1 MRMTTK
7 LPVRRRQ
14 EPTFEEPQMR
24 NRIERRIPLGSVGP
38 GPMNRGMHAIAAA
51 MDDEPCRSEPGR
63 TRDAYDTA
71 QWRTRRAQHG
81 GNNATELGARRCMFS
96 RTDARP

>member
-1 MRMTTK
+1 MRMTTNYQYDDAK
-7 LPVRRRQ
+7 NRRLK
-14 EPTFEEPQMR
+14 
-24 NRIERRIPLGSVGP
+24 NRRCGTASNAEYPS

-81 GNNATELGARRCMFS
+81 GHNATELLEVYVDNVTNLVDPTGLG
-96 RTDARP
+96 